1 MQNFKQRT
9 IALVAI
15 LTLTLGTAQVLLTNN
30 IANAI
35 QQVVPGGAA
44 ITKKKITLGKNKKT
58 GAQKNGNGAIS
69 KEAKGISSEANGKG
83 KAGTTSKSKA
93 KPATTPMPNEK
104 IDKEV
109 KKAEKALK
117 KVEKEVKKEAAKGAT
132 TIVLPK
138 LIDYLDN
145 KVPQPLVDAYKGTT
159 LKNTV
164 QDVTSSLNKMV
175 LEGNMSNTQVEG
187 VLRDV
192 FSTALTDTNNFASE
206 LLTKHSLQNI
216 AITIL
221 QNPKDLDALRKA
233 AEDEIKAYAE
243 QELNKLANQAIGAL
257 FPIMQGI
264 QFDFTKMNKD
274 TFKATLRS
282 AIINALAQSYLG
294 PGYAVAYM
302 AVATICP
309 PCMEKMHAELR
320 RFDKKYL
327 QPGTEKIGEE
337 WNRFADRVSEES
349 SRVGKQIAAEY
360 ERLKKRVSA
369 EAQRQK
375 EDVEAEAKRAE
386 KQIKEQ
392 FEKAK
397 NSKIGKEV
405 EREFNDVIA
414 AHNELTKKAVAEFNR
429 EAQDALEEG
438 KRISIRMGK
447 ELEREVKQHLD
458 IVKKA
463 GSLAEKEL
471 KKEAKQLTNEAQRL
485 KDKVQAELKR
495 IEDKAKAEA
504 NRLKKKV
511 KKAKKKLR
519 L

>member
-1 MQNFKQRT
+1 MQNFTQRI

-15 LTLTLGTAQVLLTNN
+15 LTLTVGTAQLLAVNN
-30 IANAI
+30 VANAI
-35 QQVVPGGAA
+35 QQVNPSKVA
-44 ITKKKITLGKNKKT
+44 IAKKTATGKN
-58 GAQKNGNGAIS
+58 GSGGPMS
-69 KEAKGISSEANGKG
+69 KEAAGVKSAAVSSEAKG
-83 KAGTTSKSKA
+83 KTGTKS
-93 KPATTPMPNEK
+93 NEK

-109 KKAEKALK
+109 KKSEKALK
-117 KVEKEVKKEAAKGAT
+117 KVEKEAKKEATA
-132 TIVLPK
+132 IVLPK
-138 LIDYLDN
+138 LIKYLDN
-145 KVPQPLVDAYKGTT
+145 NVPQPLVDAYKGTT

-175 LEGNMSNTQVEG
+175 LEGNISDTKVEG

-192 FSTALTDTNNFASE
+192 FSTALSDTNSFAGE

-216 AITIL
+216 ATTIL
-221 QNPKDLDALRKA
+221 QNPKDLDALKKTV
-233 AEDEIKAYAE
+233 EDEIKAYAE
-243 QELNKLANQAIGAL
+243 QELNKLANQAIGTL

-264 QFDFTKMNKD
+264 EFDFAKMNKD

-309 PCMEKMHAELR
+309 PCMEKVHAELR

-337 WNRFADRVSEES
+337 WNRFADKVSEES
-349 SRVGKQIAAEY
+349 NRVKKQISAEY

-375 EDVEAEAKRAE
+375 EDVEAEAKRAG
-386 KQIKEQ
+386 KQINEQ

-397 NSKIGKEV
+397 NSKVGKEV

-414 AHNELTKKAVAEFNR
+414 AHSLIAEKAVAEFNR
-429 EAQDALEEG
+429 EAQDALDEA
-438 KRISIRMGK
+438 KRVSVRMSK
-447 ELEREVKQHLD
+447 ELEREVKQH
-458 IVKKA
+458 INMVKNA
-463 GSLAEKEL
+463 GSAAKKEL
-471 KKEAKQLTNEAQRL
+471 QKEAKQLTNEAQRL
-485 KDKVQAELKR
+485 KDKIAEELKR
-495 IEDKAKAEA
+495 AEDKVKAEA
-504 NRLKKKV
+504 NRLKKKI
-511 KKAKKKLR
+511 KKAKKKLG